1 MKRALAAGFL
11 PLLALAQ
18 GEALFDD
25 TPSEEASAPA
35 SASSAPFSE
44 WDGITQL
51 FPRPVVT
58 PVSHAES
65 AEFES
70 HAESAESAEFES
82 HAESAENAESDSHA
96 ESAEPTL
103 PSLSLVGEFPL
114 PDSAPEGL
122 SGIAWRGGIPGFGD
136 SWDDL
141 YALVED
147 SGGRLHSATI
157 GIDRGT
163 GAITN
168 AVVSPAGSI
177 PGAADLEGVCCGAV
191 PVAGGTV
198 PTLFASDERGPAI
211 WAKAAF
217 DASSPEWASLPLPE
231 SLRRCRFNRALE
243 SLALSPDGRILWTAN
258 EGPLPE
264 DGPEPTAERGA
275 KIRIYAL
282 PVSGLLPKTNDS
294 RPAPASSTQ
303 APAASPTEPAFR
315 FYELNAAAGGK
326 MPHLPAPFN
335 GLAELCALPD
345 GRLLALERSF
355 GLRTRSPDDPRASL
369 IAISIYL
376 VDPLHTAP
384 GAAPR
389 PSEGSGRP
397 PVLAKTLLWRGL
409 TGRAN
414 YEGMTLGP
422 ELADGSRALILVS
435 DGDVTRKGSFAF
447 PWAKRLLS
455 FRLRLP
461 SASAP

>member
-18 GEALFDD
+18 GEALFDG

-35 SASSAPFSE
+35 SAASAPFSE

-58 PVSHAES
+58 PVSHAK
-65 AEFES
+65 
-70 HAESAESAEFES
+70 SAEFES

-191 PVAGGTV
+191 PVAGGTM

-217 DASSPEWASLPLPE
+217 DASSPEWTSLPLPE
-231 SLRRCRFNRALE
+231 PLRRCRFNRALE
-243 SLALSPDGRILWTAN
+243 SLALSPDGRLLWTAN

-282 PVSGLLPKTNDS
+282 PVSGLLPKTNES

-303 APAASPTEPAFR
+303 APSASPTEPAFR

-326 MPHLPAPFN
+326 MPHIPDPFN

-345 GRLLALERSF
+345 GRLLALERTY

-376 VDPLHTAP
+376 VDPPSSAARTA
-384 GAAPR
+384 AAQ
-389 PSEGSGRP
+389 RP